1 MVEDDVNFATLTA
14 KQLSEAG
21 IASSGPGV
29 VISIRVQETLAI
41 VGTYSVTPLQGSLAL
56 LSTTIVP
63 SAENTSYPVFAP
75 TSHPVPILARANDEE
90 SESDLLEVLDL
101 PESFDLSPS
110 QTVFLLQENR
120 TGIEGLSGDVVPGFN
135 SIWLSEEGA
144 WGLRGVHPI
153 LDNFPVPVYPHV
165 TPESWRHALASV
177 VPNEADPED
186 SDDETP
192 GPVSRPPVAIV
203 KGPKRSGKSA
213 LARATL
219 NKLLETY
226 AQVAWLECDLG
237 QGEFSCG
244 GAVGLWV
251 LDRPVLGPAFT
262 HQCPPLRAHYLGEL
276 SPQSCPDEYMAAIHQ
291 LISYYHY
298 EVQHP
303 STFLG
308 EAAEGGRRGDAV
320 PLVINTQGWVKG
332 LGEELLRSIEAVAE
346 PSHVFGFEAAS
357 EDVLPGWTA
366 SPVHQSMD
374 LPFCVPWESVIARG
388 PAPTVITVEP
398 APSSPLQA
406 RYSAADMRA
415 LATVAYLHSRGD
427 KWDFSVPVLGMRPWV
442 TQLGGGGALRAAYL
456 AGEGADAVLPAD
468 LPLALNGGLVGLIE
482 VETPSEET
490 YVSAR
495 PQPSAEEATLLGV
508 ALVRAVRVSEDSLA
522 LQLVTPLP
530 AEMLQRATA
539 LVRNGALELPT
550 CAMLDWRERV
560 PGGGVSEDG
569 LAGVRWDDVPFFDAA
584 GVDAVGA
591 GRRRVR
597 RNIQRKGQ

>member
-1 MVEDDVNFATLTA
+1 MEEDVNFAILTEE
-14 KQLSEAG
+14 QLSEAG

-29 VISIRVQETLAI
+29 VISVRVQETLAV
-41 VGTYSVTPLQGSLAL
+41 VGTYSITPLQGALSL
-56 LSTTIVP
+56 LSTTVAP
-63 SAENTSYPVFAP
+63 SPDNLSFPVFAP
-75 TSHPVPILARANDEE
+75 TSHPVPVLARANDEE
-90 SESDLLEVLDL
+90 SESDLLESLDL

-110 QTVFLLQENR
+110 QTVFLLTENR
-120 TGIEGLSGDVVPGFN
+120 TGIEGLTGDVVPGFN
-135 SIWLSEEGA
+135 NIWLSEEGA
-144 WGLRGVHPI
+144 WGMKGVHPV

-165 TPESWRHALASV
+165 TPESWRQALISI
-177 VPNEADPED
+177 VPSDAGADD

-192 GPVSRPPVAIV
+192 GPAARPPVAIV

-251 LDRPVLGPAFT
+251 LDQPVLGPAFT
-262 HQCPPLRAHYLGEL
+262 HQRSPLRAHYLGEL
-276 SPQSCPDEYMAAIHQ
+276 SPQSCPDEYMGAIHQ
-291 LISYYHY
+291 LLSYYQY
-298 EVQHP
+298 EVQHL

-308 EAAEGGRRGDAV
+308 EAAEGGRRSDAV

-332 LGEELLRSIEAVAE
+332 LGEDLLRSIEAVAE
-346 PSHVFGFEAAS
+346 PSHVFAFEAAT
-357 EDVLPGWTA
+357 EDVPPGWTA
-366 SPVHQSMD
+366 SPVHQAMD
-374 LPFCVPWESVIARG
+374 LPFCAPWENVIARG
-388 PAPTVITVEP
+388 PAPMVLAVEP

-427 KWDFSVPVLGMRPWV
+427 RWDFSVPVLGMRPWV
-442 TQLGGGGALRAAYL
+442 TQLGAVGALRAAYL

-468 LPLALNGGLVGLIE
+468 LPLALNGSLIGLLE
-482 VETPSEET
+482 VETSTEEAF
-490 YVSAR
+490 VPAR
-495 PQPSAEEATLLGV
+495 PQPSVEEASLLGV
-508 ALVRAVRVSEDSLA
+508 ALVRAVRVSEDSIA

-530 AEMLQRATA
+530 VEVLQRATA
-539 LVRNGALELPT
+539 LVRNGAFELPT